1 METPMQNTN
10 PNKQKLMDVKEITNL
25 IAHIIESKSV
35 YKTVKVFPESE
46 WHQ

>member
-10 PNKQKLMDVKEITNL
+10 PNKQKLMSVNEIRNL
-25 IAHIIESKSV
+25 IELIIKSKAI